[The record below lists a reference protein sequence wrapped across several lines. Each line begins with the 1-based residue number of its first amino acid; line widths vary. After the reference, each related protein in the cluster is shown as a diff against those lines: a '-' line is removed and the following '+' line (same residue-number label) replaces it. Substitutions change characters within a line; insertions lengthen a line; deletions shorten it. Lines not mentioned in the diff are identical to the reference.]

1 MSNIIKFDDNMK
13 LPAHLR
19 DLADKSG
26 MDEWGSGQVSGFPV
40 LSIKGKVFH
49 IVRGDDA
56 ELITRPDDPDEAATS
71 LQLVILKTHKGVAR
85 TYYADKYE
93 EGSKDKPLCYSNDGV
108 VPADDAEEKQ
118 AKKCAICVHSQW
130 GSRITDNGKKGKA
143 CSEVKR
149 LAVAEPG
156 YEDDPMLMRIPPTSL
171 RNWDDYLRKL
181 AKKGLNPSMVV
192 TKVGFDATVSHQL
205 FTFKPTGFLGEES
218 ADKVAEMQDDS
229 VVAAIIGS
237 SPILAVEPDDD
248 DEPATA
254 PKERQRATRK
264 PEPEEEDDE
273 PEEKPARRRK
283 PAPEPEEED
292 DEPAPRKT
300 KPAPEPEEEKPARRR
315 RRVVEDE
322 EDEPAPRK
330 AKPAPEPEEE
340 DEAPRRRRRVAEE
353 DDEPEEKPAKSAA
366 KSATVVDADDDL
378 EGELDSM
385 LDDLGFD
392 D

>member
-264 PEPEEEDDE
+264 PEPEEDDE